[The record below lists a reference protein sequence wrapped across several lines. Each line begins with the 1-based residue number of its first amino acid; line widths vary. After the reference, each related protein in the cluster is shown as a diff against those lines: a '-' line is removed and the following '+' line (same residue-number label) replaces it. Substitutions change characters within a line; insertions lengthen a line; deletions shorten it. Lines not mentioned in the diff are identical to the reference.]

1 MSLMDLAERESLRVP
16 AKHAQRDSD
25 GDRTRAPTLARPDI
39 MRALLNATDA
49 EWGEAMLQRRERKDS
64 RILAELQRT
73 YR

>member
-16 AKHAQRDSD
+16 AKHSPRDSD
-25 GDRTRAPTLARPDI
+25 GDPVRAPTRARPDI

-49 EWGEAMLQRRERKDS
+49 EWGEAMLQRRERKDA

-73 YR
+73 HR

>member
-25 GDRTRAPTLARPDI
+25 GDRTCAPTPHRPDI

-49 EWGEAMLQRRERKDS
+49 EWGEAMIKRRERRDEA
-64 RILAELQRT
+64 ILAELRNT
-73 YR
+73 HR